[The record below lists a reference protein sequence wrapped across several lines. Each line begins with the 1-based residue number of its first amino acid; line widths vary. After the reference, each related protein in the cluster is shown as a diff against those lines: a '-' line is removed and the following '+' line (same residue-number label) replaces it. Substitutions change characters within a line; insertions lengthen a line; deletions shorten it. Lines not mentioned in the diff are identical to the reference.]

1 MQAHAKVAIY
11 SCLLNAAFMGIKL
24 GLGEVSGSLALRAD
38 AVHSLADVVSSLTI
52 FVGIA
57 ISGRKTRTFP
67 EGLYK
72 VENLVALLS
81 SLFIFYAAFKI
92 GHEAVFGE
100 SLGSLQNTPLVVG
113 GIVVIVT
120 AAFFFSRYELK
131 VGLQSGSPSLV
142 ADAKH
147 VATDLLST
155 LVILVS
161 VVGHHLG
168 FAIDRY
174 VAVFVAALVARI
186 GYVILVDS
194 LKVLL
199 DATLDFATLDGIR
212 KILED
217 HPDVMEVVFVGGRSS
232 GRYRFVEIALILD
245 TRLLREAHDITS
257 HLEEQILDRW
267 PDIDKILIHY
277 EPERK
282 DVLIVAVPLDVPA
295 GEAPSEASI
304 LSDHFGEA
312 PVFALISKQVRGGQV
327 ALKSSLHNPFVAL
340 ERHKGVRVAELL
352 ADEGVDEVLTRTD
365 LRGKGSGYALEALQ
379 VRTGITQAKNLD
391 ALLRALGQEVRPA
404 GRRPAD

>member
-1 MQAHAKVAIY
+1 MQAHAKVAVY
-11 SCLLNAAFMGIKL
+11 SCLLNTAFMGIKYW
-24 GLGEVSGSLALRAD
+24 LGEASGSLALRAD
-38 AVHSLADVVSSLTI
+38 AIHSLADVVSSLTI
-52 FVGIA
+52 FLGIA

-92 GHEAVFGE
+92 GHEAVQGE
-100 SLGSLQNTPLVVG
+100 SLGSLQNTHLVVG
-113 GIVVIVT
+113 GIVVIVA

-131 VGLQSGSPSLV
+131 VGLQTGSPSLV

-147 VATDLLST
+147 VATDLMST
-155 LVILVS
+155 LVILLS

-174 VAVFVAALVARI
+174 VAIFVALLVARI

-199 DATLDFATLDGIR
+199 EATLDYATLDGIR
-212 KILED
+212 KILDD
-217 HPDVMEVVFVGGRSS
+217 HPDVMEVVHVGGRSS

-245 TRLLREAHDITS
+245 TRLVRDAHEVTS
-257 HLEEQILDRW
+257 HLEEQIFDRW

-277 EPERK
+277 EPEKK
-282 DVLIVAVPLDVPA
+282 DVLLVAVPLEVPA
-295 GEAPSEASI
+295 GEAPCEASI

-312 PVFALISKQVRGGQV
+312 PVFALISKRVRGGQV
-327 ALKSSLHNPFVAL
+327 ALESALHNPFMDL
-340 ERHKGVRVAELL
+340 DRQKGVRVAELL
-352 ADEGVDEVLTRTD
+352 ADEGVDEVLTRID
-365 LRGKGSGYALEALQ
+365 LRGKGAGYALEALQ
-379 VRTGITQAKNLD
+379 VHTGITAAKKLD
-391 ALLRALGQEVRPA
+391 AVLRALGQEAHPS
-404 GRRPAD
+404 RRPPAE